1 MLRTGNSL
9 CSLSV
14 ICRDYYSKRLHSW
27 LSGWAFHPLG
37 NNWNFMLREKPE
49 EWQEFSGVAVVARL
63 FLQFVPGW
71 ASCDLSK
78 EGVSPRNKR
87 MKWGPGSSAWKCW
100 DVGLPDVRFAIQA
113 PLSCLC
119 RWGGGTQTLEPGSR
133 PAWPLLGL
141 TGMEGGVQYTFV
153 PKAENTGASSQ
164 SICQKPE

>member
-14 ICRDYYSKRLHSW
+14 ICRDYYSKRLQSW
-27 LSGWAFHPLG
+27 LSGCFPSPWQQLELYAERKARG
-37 NNWNFMLREKPE
+37 VAGVLR
-49 EWQEFSGVAVVARL
+49 VAVVARL
-63 FLQFVPGW
+63 FLWFVPGW

-87 MKWGPGSSAWKCW
+87 MKRGPASSAWKCW
-100 DVGLPDVRFAIQA
+100 VRFAIQA

-141 TGMEGGVQYTFV
+141 TGMEGGIQYTFV